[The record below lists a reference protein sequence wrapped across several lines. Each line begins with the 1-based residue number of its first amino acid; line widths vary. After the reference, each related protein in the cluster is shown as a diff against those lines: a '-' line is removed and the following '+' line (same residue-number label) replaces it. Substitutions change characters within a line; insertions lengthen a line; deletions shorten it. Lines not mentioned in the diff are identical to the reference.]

1 MRSTSR
7 TACLLRGSVEHTQ
20 TKLSAENRAVSEVLS
35 TALDYQAVRRTR
47 ICRGFERLPRY
58 FGACRRR
65 LEPAATILLC
75 LHFHGFWPERDCL
88 ETGCLRFSVLGSLV
102 RPSFCTKLWTHL
114 ASCRLRA
121 SDTPLMVPPVEGCR
135 PVRSCLRS
143 RALGLRNCC
152 IGPQSRPL
160 AADCASNCRPA
171 GDVESEARVPILGQ
185 GPPDATIEAEVP
197 M

>member
-1 MRSTSR
+1 
-7 TACLLRGSVEHTQ
+7 VEQYQ
-20 TKLSAENRAVSEVLS
+20 TKLSSEDRAVSEVLS
-35 TALDYQAVRRTR
+35 TALDYQQYARRKFAGVS
-47 ICRGFERLPRY
+47 RGCPHS
-58 FGACRRR
+58 FGVCRRR
-65 LEPAATILLC
+65 LEPAASILLC
-75 LHFHGFWPERDCL
+75 LHFHGFRPERDCL
-88 ETGCLRFSVLGSLV
+88 ETGCLRFTKLGSPV

-121 SDTPLMVPPVEGCR
+121 SDTRLMVPPVEGCR

-143 RALGLRNCC
+143 RALDLRNCC

-160 AADCASNCRPA
+160 AADCASNCRAA
-171 GDVESEARVPILGQ
+171 GDVESETRVPVLGQ